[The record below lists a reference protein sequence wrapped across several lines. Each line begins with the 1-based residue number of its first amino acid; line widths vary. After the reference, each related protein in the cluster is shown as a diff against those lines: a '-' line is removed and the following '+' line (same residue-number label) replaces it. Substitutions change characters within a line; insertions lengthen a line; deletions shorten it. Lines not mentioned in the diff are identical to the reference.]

1 MSYNSQ
7 IPDQQGAVKSS
18 EIFTDQQL
26 EIIKNNV
33 GDTVLA
39 SLQGMMK
46 PISDAVRY
54 NNFVLHSTGQMF
66 WQNTLGTTSIKFD
79 SDSRANNIVL
89 TLYVMDESAVS
100 RTVDVIVPGTT
111 GSNSLTAFN
120 SITLAANELV
130 YLEISRANLLAA
142 TSGTPSSTP
151 GQLILENGITG
162 GSTASGKRVLKTT
175 LTGTAGMPA
184 MIADMNSLTQSN
196 SQTVNIPL
204 AVRYDWTDGLTTFP
218 DLWWIPHGIRWPSNV
233 RSVVGAVVVS
243 GFEALPNYFVRSEL
257 ELTQALTALSSDGGI
272 IVPTQSFSITGAITV
287 PPNVTIMGR
296 SSKYNGINNAKIT
309 VTNGS
314 GFVLQSNASL
324 TNLPIIVQAAFGS
337 SGVANVVS
345 LSASG
350 SSVSN
355 CEFSLLSTTPLNLGN
370 TRCVTINAS
379 YCKVQENFFTS
390 SVAGATAIYFT
401 TGFTNNLV
409 TFTRVSNITENAY
422 QDRGRSVGTRS
433 DYGMVPVGSII
444 PWLGASYINGSNG
457 SPSYLVGGSGVANLT
472 TYLGDGWVICDG
484 RSLPTDSVLNI
495 GGNTFTPNLTDL
507 YLLGS
512 STFGGSGGNNTYTST
527 GTTASFNGVAVG
539 VNAVN
544 AAVTVDA
551 HSHDMKH
558 VHAWSTGS
566 YANSGNAA
574 GDSARKVTTHFNIS
588 SGMSSDVAGNY
599 IIGSSPKVST
609 NIANWWFPQNFET
622 AQPGIPFG
630 RTNQNSVFLHAGNT
644 AGGTVSPNG
653 NLYTGSPVSNAGQK
667 NNTGNTST
675 TGNAFVSGQNINTSS
690 LNSAQG
696 NHTHT
701 INSVFPSYLSVIYIM
716 RIK

>member
-7 IPDQQGAVKSS
+7 IPDQQGAVKAS

-46 PISDAVRY
+46 PVSDAIRY

-66 WQNTLGTTSIKFD
+66 WENTLGVTSIKFD
-79 SDSRANNIVL
+79 SDAQANNIVL
-89 TLYVMDESAVS
+89 TLYVMDEAAVS
-100 RTVDVIVPGTT
+100 RTVDVVIQGTT
-111 GSNSLTAFN
+111 GANSLTAFN

-130 YLEISRANLLAA
+130 YLEISRAELLAA
-142 TSGTPSSTP
+142 TSGTPSATP
-151 GQLILENGITG
+151 GQLVLENGITG

-175 LTGTAGMPA
+175 LTGTVGMPA

-257 ELTQALTALSSDGGI
+257 ELNQALTALSSDGGI
-272 IVPTQSFSITGAITV
+272 IVPTQSFSITGAINV
-287 PPNVTIMGR
+287 PSNVTIMGR
-296 SSKYNGINNAKIT
+296 SSKYNGVNNAKIT
-309 VTNGS
+309 VNNGS
-314 GFVLQSNASL
+314 GFVLQANAGL
-324 TNLPIIVQAAFGS
+324 VNLPIIVQAAFGS

-345 LSASG
+345 MAASG

-390 SVAGATAIYFT
+390 TTAGATAIYFT

-409 TFTRVSNITENAY
+409 TFTRVSNVTENVY
-422 QDRGRSVGTRS
+422 QDNGRSLGTRS
-433 DYGMVPVGSII
+433 DYGMIPVGCII

-457 SPSYLVGGSGVANLT
+457 SPLSVTGATSIASLSS
-472 TYLGDGWVICDG
+472 YLGDGWIICDG
-484 RSLPTDSVLNI
+484 RAIPASSPLRS
-495 GGNTFTPNLTDL
+495 GGNTFAPNITSGYFLRGSTSTTNIG
-507 YLLGS
+507 GS
-512 STFGGSGGNNTYTST
+512 STATL
-527 GTTASFNGVAVG
+527 A
-539 VNAVN
+539 
-544 AAVTVDA
+544 
-551 HSHDMKH
+551 
-558 VHAWSTGS
+558 
-566 YANSGNAA
+566 
-574 GDSARKVTTHFNIS
+574 I
-588 SGMSSDVAGNY
+588 
-599 IIGSSPKVST
+599 
-609 NIANWWFPQNFET
+609 
-622 AQPGIPFG
+622 
-630 RTNQNSVFLHAGNT
+630 
-644 AGGTVSPNG
+644 G
-653 NLYTGSPVSNAGQK
+653 NLPS
-667 NNTGNTST
+667 
-675 TGNAFVSGQNINTSS
+675 
-690 LNSAQG
+690 
-696 NHTHT
+696 HTHT
-701 INSVFPSYLSVIYIM
+701 IDHGHSNNFAVAGDFATNYHSHNYSHYHQWGYKNNSGGERLIGLRTPASSITGFTGISASTQYIIANSVGGTFGTFGAAATGGYDDFSSSPSPLGAWYTTGVSGGVNGTGSSASTGGPSSGANPTLSGSVTSYSGSSGPTGSATSFSIIPPYIDVIYIM
-716 RIK
+716 RVK